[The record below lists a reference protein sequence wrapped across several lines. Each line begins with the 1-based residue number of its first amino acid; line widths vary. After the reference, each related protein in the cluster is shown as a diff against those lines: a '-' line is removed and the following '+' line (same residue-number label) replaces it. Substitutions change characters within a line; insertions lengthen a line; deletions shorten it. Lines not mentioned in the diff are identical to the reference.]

1 MTYILGVSGIN
12 SENPAAALL
21 KDGKLLAAV
30 EEERFNRVKH
40 SKGFPFPEKSI
51 NYCLEC
57 ADITLKDIT
66 SIGVGWGS
74 PLQHFKKEFFLAL
87 KRPVLLP
94 NYKNWTSVYKKEK
107 KYDFFKDSRISY
119 HLHHISHAS
128 SAFHVSGF
136 KDANIITMDG
146 RGEASSTLLGKG
158 VNSKDI
164 QAIKEFNLLNSIGAL
179 YESFTDY
186 LGFTRHSHEGKV
198 MGLASYGTPLDT
210 RNLIKIRENGYS
222 LETFQRYLFMIKGLK
237 RKLIGKK
244 ADSFKELLKSN
255 YGEPRKKDEPIL
267 KTHQNIA
274 ATVQFI
280 QENVVRNLAG
290 ILYNKTGIKNF
301 CLAGGSSLNCVSNG
315 KLLESDFVEDIF
327 VQPASSDSGTAI
339 GAAYLEWIKLSG
351 KPSSFKMEHAYYGP
365 EFSNQQILNELKK
378 TKLKY
383 KFYKDISGE
392 VAELLNKGKIVGWFQ
407 GRMEIGPRALGNR
420 SILANPTIKDMKD
433 KVNRQVKHRE
443 NWRPFCPSLLDE
455 VRKKYFEMDYP
466 SPFMILSF
474 RVKEGL
480 WNEIPSVVHID
491 GTARPQTV
499 ERKYNKKYYDL
510 IKSFGKLTGHPII
523 LNTSFNDKEEPL
535 VCSPKDAINCFKRTN
550 LDYLAMGNYL
560 VKS

>member
-1 MTYILGVSGIN
+1 MTYVLGISGIN
-12 SENPAAALL
+12 SENPAAALV
-21 KDGKLLAAV
+21 KDGNLLAAV

-51 NYCLEC
+51 KYCLDY
-57 ADITLKDIT
+57 AGITLSEVE

-74 PLQHFKKEFFLAL
+74 PLQHFKKELFLAL

-94 NYKNWTSVYKKEK
+94 NYRNWTSVYKKEK
-107 KYDFFKDSRISY
+107 QYSFFKDNRISY

-128 SAFHVSGF
+128 SAFHLSGF
-136 KDANIITMDG
+136 KDTNIITMDG

-158 VNSKDI
+158 TDSRDI
-164 QAIKEFNLLNSIGAL
+164 EVIKEFNLLNSIGAL

-198 MGLASYGTPLDT
+198 MGLASYGIPLET
-210 RNLIKIRENGYS
+210 RNLVKIKENGYS
-222 LETFQRYLFMIKGLK
+222 LETPQRYLFMLKGLK

-244 ADSFKELLKSN
+244 AESFNELLKSN
-255 YGEPRKKDEPIL
+255 YGKPRKKDEPIS

-280 QENVVRNLAG
+280 QEAVVRHLAE
-290 ILYNKTGIKNF
+290 ILYNKTGIKNL

-315 KLLESDFVEDIF
+315 KLLENEFVEDIF

-339 GAAYLEWIKLSG
+339 GAAYLEWIKIAN

-365 EFSNQQILNELKK
+365 EFSNEEIEKVLKEN
-378 TKLKY
+378 KLKY
-383 KFYKDISGE
+383 QYFKDISGE

-407 GRMEIGPRALGNR
+407 GRMEVGPRALGNR

-443 NWRPFCPSLLDE
+443 SWRPFCPSLLDE
-455 VRKKYFEMDYP
+455 VRKKYLEMDYP

-474 RVKEGL
+474 KVKEEL
-480 WNEIPSVVHID
+480 WNEIPSVVHVD

-499 ERKYNKKYYDL
+499 ERKYNKRYYDL

-535 VCSPKDAINCFKRTN
+535 VCSPKDAINCLKRTN

-560 VKS
+560 VKG